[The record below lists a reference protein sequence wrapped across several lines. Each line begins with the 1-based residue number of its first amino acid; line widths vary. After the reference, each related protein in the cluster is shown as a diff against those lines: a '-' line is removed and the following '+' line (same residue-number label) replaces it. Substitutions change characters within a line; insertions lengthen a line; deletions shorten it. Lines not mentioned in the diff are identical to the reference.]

1 MENKEVDKVEF
12 KIVQEKYPDD
22 LLPGEAI
29 QVIQEGRLGL
39 ILCCPYCGKPASGRH
54 IWNPETQT
62 LSPSI
67 IHDPCGWHGFLVNG
81 KFSNA

>member
-1 MENKEVDKVEF
+1 MDVSQIEF
-12 KIVQEKYPDD
+12 KIVQEKIADD

-29 QVIQEGRLGL
+29 VTDIGGGKNGL
-39 ILCCPYCGKPASGRH
+39 ILCCPNCGKASGGSH
-54 IWNPETQT
+54 VYNKETKT

-67 IHDPCGWHGFLVNG
+67 VHDGCGWHGHLTNG